1 MKLTPAYISST
12 IQDSSTTKSLI
23 LRSKSI
29 THIDDISYCVNLT
42 KIDLSENEMRSG
54 EALSGLK
61 YCKGVTWISVAKN
74 RLNDISNLTNLKSL
88 QGKKIQISLDL
99 CMLIISLSLF
109 IVLNASYNELSE
121 LPWDSLLEL
130 SSLKALIL
138 NNNNFT
144 LFPPTATLPKSLDT
158 LVLSHNPLK
167 ELPKQMLRALP
178 NLTKLSCSNAQL
190 HHVPDLSL
198 CVELKEV
205 RLASNKLSTL
215 TDIDRILPLTIEI
228 IDIGHNLFRKRSEL
242 QKLFVFKKLTS
253 LNVRGN
259 LSPEED
265 EDFFKTAQKELPLL
279 RNFNGRSLKPTK
291 QKKTAEFRLK
301 PERQNRNIKMKF
313 EEDDQ

>member
-12 IQDSSTTKSLI
+12 IQDSSTAKSLI
-23 LRSKSI
+23 LRSKCI

-74 RLNDISNLTNLKSL
+74 HLNDISNLTNLKSL
-88 QGKKIQISLDL
+88 QGKKDTDILRFI
-99 CMLIISLSLF
+99 LIIPF
-109 IVLNASYNELSE
+109 FVVLNASYNELSE

-144 LFPPTATLPKSLDT
+144 FFPPTATLPKSLDT

-167 ELPKQMLRALP
+167 ELPKQMLRTLP
-178 NLTKLSCSNAQL
+178 ILTKLSCSNAQL

-198 CVELKEV
+198 CAEPKEV

-215 TDIDRILPLTIEI
+215 TDIDRLLPLTIEI
-228 IDIGHNLFRKRSEL
+228 IDIGHNLIRKRTEL

-265 EDFFKTAQKELPLL
+265 EEFFKTAQKELPLL
-279 RNFNGRSLKPTK
+279 RNFNGRSLQPTK

-313 EEDDQ
+313 EEDGQ